1 MGEGI
6 SIFDAFVYELQLINK
21 MADAM
26 GRPVLFRNEFD
37 SGKPKK
43 FGFLVRPTLES
54 YNEFVLLLDKMISD
68 NMSKKFFK
76 NEIPHEKEVER
87 KDGKIM
93 VEPIGT
99 LNMLENWIRKYFRTD
114 DWEPIDEMIT
124 AFKEVRKQ
132 RQKPAHAIDEN
143 AFDQRYF
150 HDQRDLIMRAYS
162 GVRTLRMLLENHPRV
177 RARNIEVHPVLREGK
192 IWDR

>member
-1 MGEGI
+1 
-6 SIFDAFVYELQLINK
+6 
-21 MADAM
+21 
-26 GRPVLFRNEFD
+26 
-37 SGKPKK
+37 
-43 FGFLVRPTLES
+43 
-54 YNEFVLLLDKMISD
+54 LLLDKMISD

-132 RQKPAHAIDEN
+132 RQKPAHAIDEKP
-143 AFDQRYF
+143 
-150 HDQRDLIMRAYS
+150 LIR
-162 GVRTLRMLLENHPRV
+162 GIFTIRG
-177 RARNIEVHPVLREGK
+177 I
-192 IWDR
+192 